1 MNRNKIISTL
11 LTCSIFSN
19 NVSALEN
26 IKNLNSDDL
35 TLEDNIVN
43 ESFENISND
52 IVSENENID
61 NDKKTKNPNDSLDL
75 DNIDNET

>member
-11 LTCSIFSN
+11 LTCSILSN
-19 NVSALEN
+19 KVSALEN

-61 NDKKTKNPNDSLDL
+61 NDKKTENPNDSLDL

>member
-1 MNRNKIISTL
+1 M
-11 LTCSIFSN
+11 SN